1 MARNVRKWL
10 EDLGL
15 GMYVGIFV
23 ANDVDPKW

>member
-15 GMYVGIFV
+15 GMYVGTFV